1 MLVLLLVVCVF
12 ASSVEAAAP
21 NFKDYVGVNIQ
32 KDKSMVSFGAKGDVK
47 LYRRKAS
54 TLGLDGTLQAAT
66 VNVDKINVGNTELGK
81 TLKDMKAKV
90 DKLATK
96 AQVDALA
103 GKIDKLDAKLTKIWQ
118 YMTHTGPFSTT
129 TRKPATT
136 TKPPVYKH
144 CGDVNKYKK
153 PSGVYTI
160 IPKSTAY
167 KVYCNVR
174 PENVCLESM
183 LGLIV

>member
-54 TLGLDGTLQAAT
+54 TLGLQGTLQAAT

-103 GKIDKLDAKLTKIWQ
+103 GKVAKLDAKLTKIWQ
-118 YMTHTGPFSTT
+118 FLTHTGPYSTT
-129 TRKPATT
+129 TTT
-136 TKPPVYKH
+136 TTTTTVVYKH
-144 CGDVNKYKK
+144 CGEVNKRKK

-160 IPKSTAY
+160 TPKSTAY